1 MAALQ
6 FADLLKELKGTTI
19 PRWTVLVKK
28 IKTKDTFVI
37 DKTTQEVK
45 LNYLDKN
52 IQGLFEQG
60 KITDIQTTYRGQELF
75 KATILLCK
83 PFSYFC
89 GLVSMTI
96 VSA

>member
-19 PRWTVLVKK
+19 PRWTVLVNK

-52 IQGLFEQG
+52 IQGLFEQV
-60 KITDIQTTYRGQELF
+60 KLQIF
-75 KATILLCK
+75 KPHIEVKNYLK
-83 PFSYFC
+83 
-89 GLVSMTI
+89 LVM
-96 VSA
+96 VEN